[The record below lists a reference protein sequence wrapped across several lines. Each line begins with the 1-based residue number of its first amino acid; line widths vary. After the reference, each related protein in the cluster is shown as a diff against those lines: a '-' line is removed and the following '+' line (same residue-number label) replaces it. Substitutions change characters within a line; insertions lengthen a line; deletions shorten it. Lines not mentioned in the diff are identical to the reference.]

1 MLKDISINPAPAI
14 RINTSINQPKGT
26 IPKTMTNITAKIE
39 KQGSVEMLTVSLP
52 IQKRPSASGKTTV
65 VASTN
70 GNQPTAVMIDGK
82 PVIIGF
88 NAYIK

>member
-1 MLKDISINPAPAI
+1 MSNVI
-14 RINTSINQPKGT
+14 
-26 IPKTMTNITAKIE
+26 AKIE
-39 KQGSVEMLTVSLP
+39 KQGEIEMLTVSLP
-52 IQKRPSASGKTTV
+52 IVKRPSASGKTMV

-70 GNQPTAVMIDGK
+70 GNQATAILIDGK